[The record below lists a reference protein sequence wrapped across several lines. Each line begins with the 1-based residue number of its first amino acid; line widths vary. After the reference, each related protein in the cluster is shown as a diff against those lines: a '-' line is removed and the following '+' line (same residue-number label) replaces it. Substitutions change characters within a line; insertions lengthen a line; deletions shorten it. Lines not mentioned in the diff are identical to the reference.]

1 MTAAEKHTPED
12 WVAGSVMVDGRVPD
26 DEAIV
31 YVGGDA
37 DTGPEVEI
45 IIRGPG
51 AARISG
57 MIAATPDLLDALKEL
72 RFVGN
77 SMAARKAAR
86 AKADAAISKAVAS

>member
-1 MTAAEKHTPED
+1 MTAAGKHTPED

-57 MIAATPDLLDALKEL
+57 MIAAAPTMLAALK
-72 RFVGN
+72 
-77 SMAARKAAR
+77 AIR
-86 AKADAAISKAVAS
+86 AHRPDHADNAWDAVDEAIAKAVAS